1 MNNLRIDKQNVTSFI
16 LNHIFE
22 FLVIVMIITLSFTAS
37 GFLSTTN
44 ILGIFR
50 NMALAGVI
58 AYGMMMA
65 IICGEIDLSVP
76 STVALTGIVIGLFC
90 EYLPAYGIPEWLCVV
105 LGILTMLI
113 FAALIGT
120 FINFLVYRFKMP
132 AFVASMAVMYIIYG
146 FAAVIS
152 NGFPVTTFPSWY
164 NAIGAGLILGIPV
177 PAIITLVMF
186 GVTLFLLKY
195 TKFGRSVYAIGGNSE
210 AARLNGTNIVRT
222 KRFVFIYVQI
232 CAVLSGIMASSQVMS
247 GNFNFGKGWEF
258 TAISCVVIGGTAFTG
273 GKGRVW
279 GTFVGLFFY
288 GIITNAMTLL
298 NINQYMQ
305 YIVRGALILIAVI
318 INSYNPKH
326 K

>member
-1 MNNLRIDKQNVTSFI
+1 MNNLKIDKQNVTSFI

-195 TKFGRSVYAIGGNSE
+195 TKFGRSIYAIGGNSE
-210 AARLNGTNIVRT
+210 PHGSMVLISSVQKDLFLSMFKSVPFSAASWPLPRSCPVTLTLAKAGSLPL
-222 KRFVFIYVQI
+222 FP
-232 CAVLSGIMASSQVMS
+232 ASSSAALLLPVEKVV
-247 GNFNFGKGWEF
+247 FG
-258 TAISCVVIGGTAFTG
+258 APS
-273 GKGRVW
+273 
-279 GTFVGLFFY
+279 
-288 GIITNAMTLL
+288 
-298 NINQYMQ
+298 
-305 YIVRGALILIAVI
+305 
-318 INSYNPKH
+318 
-326 K
+326 